1 MKSRPYVWPLVAVML
16 LATPG
21 CRGIM
26 GWGDEITYKGDAAAA
41 FALKNPGMAIPP
53 EIVGGTVEFSADFT
67 SEFYLQQD
75 DVLPDGTQLFR
86 DMGTDSK
93 AALGARQSQDTRLVR
108 QHEIWADFGQALGL
122 GLIQG
127 FVGAQGGGL
136 PAQQPLGSSAPP
148 AAPEGPGAVSLTSE
162 QWAEL
167 IGRLNILEA
176 RTESLAP
183 EATEIPEHMLSDPE
197 PTETDEP

>member
-1 MKSRPYVWPLVAVML
+1 MRRIDRPYVWPLVAAIL

-26 GWGDEITYKGDAAAA
+26 GWGDTITYKGDAAAA
-41 FALKNPGMAIPP
+41 YALKNPGMDIPQ
-53 EIVGGTVEFSADFT
+53 EIVGGTIEFSADFT

-136 PAQQPLGSSAPP
+136 QAQQPAPTPAPQEEPGS
-148 AAPEGPGAVSLTSE
+148 VSLTSE

-176 RTESLAP
+176 RTEPLAQQP
-183 EATEIPEHMLSDPE
+183 TKIPEHMLGDPE
-197 PTETDEP
+197 PTEADEP